1 MRPQLFRMASELQPN
16 EEGMTE
22 ILKANDSLIR
32 VLDSYEKKLGKKKG
46 EGGEGEGET
55 KGGATGGGELS
66 GTLGDPVPSSTTG
79 GGGGGDSSILL
90 DLADLNFGNPPTPP
104 APVRSQ
110 GNEVNL
116 LDDFSL
122 GKLGYVF

>member
-16 EEGMTE
+16 EDGMTE

-32 VLDSYEKKLGKKKG
+32 VLDSYEKKMGKK
-46 EGGEGEGET
+46 EGGESET
-55 KGGATGGGELS
+55 KGAATGGGGS
-66 GTLGDPVPSSTTG
+66 TSSDPVLPSTG
-79 GGGGGDSSILL
+79 GGGGDNSILL

-110 GNEVNL
+110 GNNEVNL
-116 LDDFSL
+116 LDDVSL
-122 GKLGYVF
+122 GKFEYIF